1 MNEISKILKKTQV
14 ALWDMFD
21 SGIRQNKQG
30 KNTSRDLDIKQ
41 EIWND
46 IPALLADYPNI
57 KQVGIMGGKPYEI
70 FQKKYPFIN
79 AVCLPSTSGANGAKW
94 GNPIEQSIGWKEF
107 KDLSGLPIV
116 NT

>member
-70 FQKKYPFIN
+70 FQKKYPYLCIN
-79 AVCLPSTSGANGAKW
+79 
-94 GNPIEQSIGWKEF
+94 
-107 KDLSGLPIV
+107 
-116 NT
+116 